1 MRPCRHCAQPIGLRD
16 AVCPHCQGAQ
26 TPTIGLT
33 SAPPSTR
40 AAAEEESSGEADT
53 AEVAFLAA
61 MQLSPVAVPVLT
73 ALLGYALAG
82 IPGLML
88 ALFVGVVLVVI
99 VLSVC
104 QGG

>member
-16 AVCPHCQGAQ
+16 AVCPHCRGVQ

-33 SAPPSTR
+33 STPPSTR
-40 AAAEEESSGEADT
+40 ACAEEESPAEPDSS
-53 AEVAFLAA
+53 EVAFLAA
-61 MQLSPVAVPVLT
+61 MQLSPIAVPVLT
-73 ALLGYALAG
+73 AFLGYMLAG